1 MAFTKF
7 AALQFRDLGNYV
19 RIDGPPR
26 ILDVLKEHFKSHGV
40 GCKLK
45 RDRFDGTVLL
55 KVPPGPNPE
64 RVRRLL
70 DEWTE

>member
-1 MAFTKF
+1 MAYSRF
-7 AALQFRDLGNYV
+7 AALQFRDMGTYMRV
-19 RIDGPPR
+19 DGEPR
-26 ILDVLKEHFKSHGV
+26 ILDVLKEHFKSRGV

-55 KVPPGPNPE
+55 KVGPGPSPD

-70 DEWTE
+70 DEWTQ